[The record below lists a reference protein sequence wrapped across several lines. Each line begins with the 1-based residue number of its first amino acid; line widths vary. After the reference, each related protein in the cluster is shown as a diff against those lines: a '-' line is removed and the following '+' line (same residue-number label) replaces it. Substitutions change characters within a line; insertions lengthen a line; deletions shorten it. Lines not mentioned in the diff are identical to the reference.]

1 MVLKNFLLGLVL
13 FMLQGACAQD
23 WKTNLE
29 DAFQEAEATEKAV
42 LLVFSGSDW
51 CAPCIK
57 MEQHVWSSEQFKSYA
72 KDHSIMVKADF
83 PKRKKNRLSE
93 TQTARNNKLAAQYNR
108 NGIFPLVVVFNSRG
122 KVVGK
127 FTYKKM
133 EVSSYISK
141 INEMLK

>member
-1 MVLKNFLLGLVL
+1 MVLKNFLLGLLL
-13 FMLQGACAQD
+13 FMLQGASAQE

-29 DAFQEAEATEKAV
+29 EAFQEAKATEKCV

-57 MEQHVWSSEQFKSYA
+57 MEREVWNSEQFKSYA

-83 PKRKKNRLSE
+83 PKRKKNQLSAA
-93 TQTARNNKLAAQYNR
+93 QTAANNKLAEQYNS
-108 NGIFPLVVVFNSRG
+108 NGIFPLVVVFNSQG

-127 FTYKKM
+127 LTYEKM
-133 EVSSYISK
+133 EIASYIAK
-141 INEMLK
+141 INQMLK